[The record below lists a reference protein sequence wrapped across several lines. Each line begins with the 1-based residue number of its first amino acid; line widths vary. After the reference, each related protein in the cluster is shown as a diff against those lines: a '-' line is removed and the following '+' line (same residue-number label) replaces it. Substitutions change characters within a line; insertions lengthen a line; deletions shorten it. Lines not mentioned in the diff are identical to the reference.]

1 MTELDWLANQIDQ
14 EVRVLSDD
22 LAAGNAK
29 TYEEYKHSCG
39 AVRGLLIART
49 KIVELSERINESE

>member
-1 MTELDWLANQIDQ
+1 MTELEWLVNQIDQ

-29 TYEEYKHSCG
+29 TYEEYKYSCG
-39 AVRGLLIART
+39 AVRGLLIARN
-49 KIVELSERINESE
+49 KIVELSERMDQSE

>member
-1 MTELDWLANQIDQ
+1 VTELEWLVNQIDQ
-14 EVRVLSDD
+14 EIRVLSDD
-22 LAAGNAK
+22 LASGNAK

-49 KIVELSERINESE
+49 KVVDLSERINESE

>member
-1 MTELDWLANQIDQ
+1 
-14 EVRVLSDD
+14 LSDD

-39 AVRGLLIART
+39 VVRGLLIARN
-49 KIVELSERINESE
+49 KVVDLSERINESE

>member
-1 MTELDWLANQIDQ
+1 MTELEWLVNQIDQ
-14 EVRVLSDD
+14 EIRVLSDD

-39 AVRGLLIART
+39 VVRGLLIART
-49 KIVELSERINESE
+49 KVVELSERINESE